1 MIIGAITIFKD
12 FDIAI
17 AIGTLFTAIFTA
29 VAALASQQAAK
40 AAAEQVELSRQSI
53 SVDTLLRL
61 DTHFNSPDMKA
72 IRRKAA
78 SFLLWQRFNPHL
90 VLPDTQ
96 NKCRIALDDLL
107 DFFEGIAFLSLR
119 KGTPDPESV
128 WCFFFGYIDYY
139 LHAAKEHIQQAK
151 KDDPMQWQELIRFH
165 DQLISIERK
174 HHRKGYEPPNE
185 DQLRRFLEDEAELSV

>member
-1 MIIGAITIFKD
+1 MLWQVISS
-12 FDIAI
+12 IAS
-17 AIGTLFTAIFTA
+17 A
-29 VAALASQQAAK
+29 VAALAAFITAIIMAYQSR
-40 AAAEQVELSRQSI
+40 LMRQSI
-53 SVDTLLRL
+53 SVDVLLRL
-61 DTHFNSPDMKA
+61 DAHFNSPDMKA

-78 SFLLWQRFNPHL
+78 SFLLQRFQSHVL
-90 VLPDTQ
+90 LPDDQ
-96 NKCRIALDDLL
+96 HKCRVALDDLL
-107 DFFEGIAFLSLR
+107 DFFEGIAFLSFR

-174 HHRKGYEPPNE
+174 HHRKGYETPDE
-185 DQLRRFLEDEAELSV
+185 DQLRRFLEDEMQLSV

>member
-1 MIIGAITIFKD
+1 MGKAKKMRWSEMDAQMVT
-12 FDIAI
+12 
-17 AIGTLFTAIFTA
+17 TIFTA
-29 VAALASQQAAK
+29 LAAFAALGTAIAAFL
-40 AAAEQVELSRQSI
+40 QIRMSRQSI
-53 SVDTLLRL
+53 SVDALLRL
-61 DTHFNSPDMKA
+61 DAHFNSPDMKA
-72 IRRKAA
+72 VRRKAA
-78 SFLLWQRFNPHL
+78 SFLLQRFQSHVL
-90 VLPDTQ
+90 LPDDEH
-96 NKCRIALDDLL
+96 KCCVALDDLL

-174 HHRKGYEPPNE
+174 HHRKGYEPPDE

>member
-1 MIIGAITIFKD
+1 MLWQVISS
-12 FDIAI
+12 IAS
-17 AIGTLFTAIFTA
+17 A
-29 VAALASQQAAK
+29 VAALAAFITAIIMAYQSR
-40 AAAEQVELSRQSI
+40 LMRQSI
-53 SVDTLLRL
+53 GVDALLRL

-78 SFLLWQRFNPHL
+78 SFLLQRFQSHVL
-90 VLPDTQ
+90 LPDDEH
-96 NKCRIALDDLL
+96 KCCVALDDLL

-139 LHAAKEHIQQAK
+139 LHAAKEHIQQAQ

-174 HHRKGYEPPNE
+174 HHRKGYEPPEE
-185 DQLRRFLEDEAELSV
+185 DQLRRFLEDEMQLSV

>member
-1 MIIGAITIFKD
+1 MLWQVISS
-12 FDIAI
+12 IAS
-17 AIGTLFTAIFTA
+17 A
-29 VAALASQQAAK
+29 VAALAAFITAIIMAYQSR
-40 AAAEQVELSRQSI
+40 LMRQSI
-53 SVDTLLRL
+53 GVDALLRL
-61 DTHFNSPDMKA
+61 DTHFNSPDMKDV
-72 IRRKAA
+72 RRKAA

-139 LHAAKEHIQQAK
+139 LHAAKEHIQQAQ

-174 HHRKGYEPPNE
+174 HHRKGYEPPEE

>member
-1 MIIGAITIFKD
+1 MLWQVISS
-12 FDIAI
+12 IAS
-17 AIGTLFTAIFTA
+17 A
-29 VAALASQQAAK
+29 VAALAAFITAIIMAYQSR
-40 AAAEQVELSRQSI
+40 LMRQSI
-53 SVDTLLRL
+53 GVDALLRL
-61 DTHFNSPDMKA
+61 DTHFNSPDMKDV
-72 IRRKAA
+72 RRKAA

-139 LHAAKEHIQQAK
+139 LHAAKEHLQG
-151 KDDPMQWQELIRFH
+151 LV
-165 DQLISIERK
+165 K
-174 HHRKGYEPPNE
+174 HPCLRHLSRNLPQCLCPPPCLLNPFRHL
-185 DQLRRFLEDEAELSV
+185 QGLL

>member
-1 MIIGAITIFKD
+1 MLWQVISS
-12 FDIAI
+12 IAS
-17 AIGTLFTAIFTA
+17 A
-29 VAALASQQAAK
+29 VAALAAFITAIIMAYQSR
-40 AAAEQVELSRQSI
+40 LMRQSI
-53 SVDTLLRL
+53 GVDALLRL
-61 DTHFNSPDMKA
+61 DTHFNSPDMKDV
-72 IRRKAA
+72 RRKAA

-174 HHRKGYEPPNE
+174 HHKKGYEPPDK
-185 DQLRRFLEDEAELSV
+185 DQLRRFLEDEMQLSV

>member
-1 MIIGAITIFKD
+1 MDAQMV
-12 FDIAI
+12 
-17 AIGTLFTAIFTA
+17 TAIFTA
-29 VAALASQQAAK
+29 LAAFAALGTAIAAFL
-40 AAAEQVELSRQSI
+40 QIRMSRQSI
-53 SVDTLLRL
+53 SVDVLLRL
-61 DTHFNSPDMKA
+61 DAHFNSPDMKA
-72 IRRKAA
+72 VRRKAA

-96 NKCRIALDDLL
+96 NKCRVALDDLL

-174 HHRKGYEPPNE
+174 HHRKGYEPPDE
-185 DQLRRFLEDEAELSV
+185 DQFAASLKMRQN

>member
-1 MIIGAITIFKD
+1 MDAQMV
-12 FDIAI
+12 
-17 AIGTLFTAIFTA
+17 TAIFTA
-29 VAALASQQAAK
+29 LAAFAALGTAIAAFL
-40 AAAEQVELSRQSI
+40 QIRMSRQSI
-53 SVDTLLRL
+53 SVDVLLRL
-61 DTHFNSPDMKA
+61 DAHFNSPDMKA

-78 SFLLWQRFNPHL
+78 SFLLQRFQSHVL
-90 VLPDTQ
+90 LPDDQ
-96 NKCRIALDDLL
+96 HKCRVALDDLL

-174 HHRKGYEPPNE
+174 HHRKGYEPPDE
-185 DQLRRFLEDEAELSV
+185 DQLRRFLEDEMQLSV

>member
-1 MIIGAITIFKD
+1 MLWQVISS
-12 FDIAI
+12 IAS
-17 AIGTLFTAIFTA
+17 A
-29 VAALASQQAAK
+29 VAALAAFITAIIMAYQSR
-40 AAAEQVELSRQSI
+40 LMRQSI
-53 SVDTLLRL
+53 CVDVLLRL
-61 DTHFNSPDMKA
+61 DAHFNSLDMKA

-78 SFLLWQRFNPHL
+78 SFLLQRFQSHVL
-90 VLPDTQ
+90 LPDDEH
-96 NKCRIALDDLL
+96 KCCVALDDLL

-174 HHRKGYEPPNE
+174 HHRKGYEPPDE

>member
-1 MIIGAITIFKD
+1 MLWQVISS
-12 FDIAI
+12 IAS
-17 AIGTLFTAIFTA
+17 A
-29 VAALASQQAAK
+29 VAALAAFITAIIMAYQSR
-40 AAAEQVELSRQSI
+40 LMRQSI
-53 SVDTLLRL
+53 CVDVLLRL
-61 DTHFNSPDMKA
+61 DAHFNSPDMKA

-78 SFLLWQRFNPHL
+78 SFLLQRFQSHVL
-90 VLPDTQ
+90 LPDDEH
-96 NKCRIALDDLL
+96 KCRVALDDLS
-107 DFFEGIAFLSLR
+107 DFFEGIALLSLR

-174 HHRKGYEPPNE
+174 HHKKGYEPPDEN
-185 DQLRRFLEDEAELSV
+185 QLRRFLEDEAELSV

>member
-1 MIIGAITIFKD
+1 MLWQVISS
-12 FDIAI
+12 IAS
-17 AIGTLFTAIFTA
+17 A
-29 VAALASQQAAK
+29 VAALAAFITAIIMAYQSR
-40 AAAEQVELSRQSI
+40 LMRQSI
-53 SVDTLLRL
+53 CVNVLLRL
-61 DTHFNSPDMKA
+61 DAHFNGPDMKA

-78 SFLLWQRFNPHL
+78 SFLLQRFQSHVL
-90 VLPDTQ
+90 LPDDEH
-96 NKCRIALDDLL
+96 KCRVALDDLL

-174 HHRKGYEPPNE
+174 HHRKGYEPPDE